1 MVHHLSMT
9 TLWTRV
15 TCKKKV
21 RRLPTLRYTTEDNQ
35 EKKKKKKVEEFL
47 RALTFPKR
55 RRREHAKMAAKKKMK
70 QKNLFKVVHVLFF
83 SRYSFLFLVEAVSR

>member
-15 TCKKKV
+15 TCKKKKYV
-21 RRLPTLRYTTEDNQ
+21 VCPPCDIRPKIIR
-35 EKKKKKKVEEFL
+35 KKKMKKVEEFL
-47 RALTFPKR
+47 RALTFPRR

-83 SRYSFLFLVEAVSR
+83 FQIFFSFFS